1 MPNTNP
7 PTSNIKEFQR
17 KLDLA
22 KNRMYC
28 NYAFYFGATAD
39 NVSQLAE
46 LKNLEGCCGIKLFA
60 GSSTGNL
67 LVADEKDIDKVF
79 QNSSKVVAVHSEDEA
94 ILEVNKKL
102 IKNGDVHTHPVWRS
116 EECAMSS
123 TRRIVR
129 LAERYNKKAHV
140 LHITTK
146 QEIDFLSQHKG
157 NITFEITPQHLTIY
171 APDCYDKLG
180 TYAQMNPPIRDKSH
194 YDRLWYAVKNNLND
208 TIGSDHAPHLKV
220 NKDKEYP
227 NSPSGM
233 PGVQTLMPVM
243 LNHVNDGKLT
253 LNQLINLA
261 SKMSYVSAGEYKL
274 PLVIRAIIG
283 RSWGQGAQHSQ
294 SFHSFF
300 MHVPGIKV
308 IAPSTPYDAKGALIS
323 AINDNNPTIF
333 LEHRMLYQNVGQVPS
348 EPYTVDFNKARI
360 LSKGND
366 VTIVAISHMVVDS
379 LRARD
384 LLIQKGIKAEVIDPV
399 SLSPLDI
406 DTIYNSVLK
415 TKKIVV
421 VDTSWISAGTGSE
434 IIASLSEKN
443 SGSSPFKY
451 KRMGYEE
458 SPCPTT
464 KSLENLFYPDSVSI
478 AKTCYNL
485 CAGKNNWEPDYV
497 EPKELK
503 EFRGPF

>member
-1 MPNTNP
+1 MLDLIIKNGQCFTDGKLEDKDIAVKDGKILKIGKISEESKEIYDANNQIVLPGCIDTQTHFREPGSTDTEDLHTGSRAAVAGGITSVFEMPNTNP

-39 NVSQLAE
+39 NVNQLAE

-79 QNSSKVVAVHSEDEA
+79 QNSSKVVAVHSEDE
-94 ILEVNKKL
+94 EVLNKNKKL
-102 IKNGDVHTHPVWRS
+102 IKHGDVHSHPIWRS
-116 EECAMSS
+116 EECAISS

-129 LAERYNKKAHV
+129 IAERYKKKAHV

-243 LNHVNDGKLT
+243 LSHVNNEKLS
-253 LNQLINLA
+253 LNQLVNLVCENPV
-261 SKMSYVSAGEYKL
+261 K
-274 PLVIRAIIG
+274 I
-283 RSWGQGAQHSQ
+283 
-294 SFHSFF
+294 F
-300 MHVPGIKV
+300 GIKNKGF
-308 IAPSTPYDAKGALIS
+308 IKKDYDADFTIIDLNKKITIKNEIIESKCGWSPFNGVEFKGA
-323 AINDNNPTIF
+323 PTA
-333 LEHRMLYQNVGQVPS
+333 
-348 EPYTVDFNKARI
+348 T
-360 LSKGND
+360 
-366 VTIVAISHMVVDS
+366 
-379 LRARD
+379 
-384 LLIQKGIKAEVIDPV
+384 
-399 SLSPLDI
+399 
-406 DTIYNSVLK
+406 
-415 TKKIVV
+415 
-421 VDTSWISAGTGSE
+421 
-434 IIASLSEKN
+434 IIAGQIKMKDGKILGDPEGK
-443 SGSSPFKY
+443 PLIF
-451 KRMGYEE
+451 
-458 SPCPTT
+458 
-464 KSLENLFYPDSVSI
+464 EN
-478 AKTCYNL
+478 
-485 CAGKNNWEPDYV
+485 
-497 EPKELK
+497 
-503 EFRGPF
+503 